1 VCEARISLRGGL
13 ALSQG
18 QVVALIKIARNP
30 DTTLTGVVIRFGD
43 VALLAGEDVEGH
55 LQKNRST
62 ASKSKTGLSHP
73 RCSSISHS
81 ISMRGVAVM
90 GSLVSSEKKATAAYF
105 PEPFP
110 RLKTSGA

>member
-1 VCEARISLRGGL
+1 MGTDSLPHSL
-13 ALSQG
+13 VSTA
-18 QVVALIKIARNP
+18 
-30 DTTLTGVVIRFGD
+30 GVLMGNDQPNAAHHDFLPGSPR
-43 VALLAGEDVEGH
+43 EQRH

-90 GSLVSSEKKATAAYF
+90 GSVVSSEKKATAAYF
-105 PEPFP
+105 PEPCP